1 MNKRNLLAAPLALI
15 ATLSLAANDQDQ
27 ISSRATGENS
37 FEITLE
43 SKNTPNLTIATRRIT
58 PTVLDLCGGLEV
70 DFGKYEFEE
79 YKSITGSGDNDSLT
93 FVQNIRCVSPTLAKP
108 KKDIRTP
115 QLANEEATEAVRSR
129 VRELSQQQFAEWYA
143 HVGTDASAFINSS
156 DLAKVRKLAQP
167 TVEGTPQTINLY
179 KITIYDNPEGAPSSG
194 IYVAVDYDNRI
205 GNVAHHC
212 GYMMWHSPDAVEFT
226 LGRVESGTL
235 GEDVMTKMDA
245 SAIST
250 TLKALRCS
258 NFYDN

>member
-27 ISSRATGENS
+27 ISSRETGQNS
-37 FEITLE
+37 FEMTLR
-43 SKNTPNLTIATRRIT
+43 SKGASDIAIAQRRISSAAT
-58 PTVLDLCGGLEV
+58 ELCGNQKVELGR
-70 DFGKYEFEE
+70 
-79 YKSITGSGDNDSLT
+79 YKFDQSEAITGSSNKDTLT
-93 FVQNIRCVSPTLAKP
+93 FVQNIRCVDPALAKSENT
-108 KKDIRTP
+108 RAP
-115 QLANEEATEAVRSR
+115 QLANDQAVEAVRSQ
-129 VRELSQQQFAEWYA
+129 VRDLSQKYFAKRYSHLGA
-143 HVGTDASAFINSS
+143 NASANIGLT
-156 DLAKVRKLAQP
+156 DPAKNQTPPQP
-167 TVEGTPQTINLY
+167 TAEGTPQTINLY
-179 KITIYDNPEGAPSSG
+179 KITVYDNPEGAPSSG

-235 GEDVMTKMDA
+235 DEDVMAKMDA

-258 NFYDN
+258 NYYDN